1 MRLLEYRRLPRS
13 SLPLTA
19 ALAAANSVLCTTFD
33 DEVVLLNQADGVYYG
48 LSDVGARV
56 WTLVERSASIERIR
70 ETIVAEYDVD
80 PSRCRAD
87 IEHLIAE
94 LISRGLVVIARA

>member
-1 MRLLEYRRLPRS
+1 MS
-13 SLPLTA
+13 SASLPETA
-19 ALAAANSVLCTTFD
+19 ALAIANGVLCTTFD

-56 WTLVERSASIERIR
+56 WALVKQSASIARIR

-80 PSRCRAD
+80 AARCASD
-87 IEHLIAE
+87 LDHLIAE
-94 LISRGLVVIARA
+94 LIRRGLVVVTAS

>member
-1 MRLLEYRRLPRS
+1 MLSASPHEM
-13 SLPLTA
+13 A
-19 ALAAANSVLCTTFD
+19 ALAVANGVLCTTFD

-56 WTLVERSASIERIR
+56 WALVERSASIARIR

-80 PSRCRAD
+80 AARCASD
-87 IEHLIAE
+87 IERLIAE
-94 LISRGLVVIARA
+94 LIRRGLVVVAAS

>member
-1 MRLLEYRRLPRS
+1 MS
-13 SLPLTA
+13 SASLPETA
-19 ALAAANSVLCTTFD
+19 ALAIAKGVLCTTLD

-56 WTLVERSASIERIR
+56 WALVERSASIARIR

-80 PSRCRAD
+80 AARCVSDLDR
-87 IEHLIAE
+87 LIAE
-94 LISRGLVVIARA
+94 LIRRGLVAVAAA

>member
-1 MRLLEYRRLPRS
+1 MSRASFPE
-13 SLPLTA
+13 TA
-19 ALAAANSVLCTTFD
+19 ALAIANGVLCTTFD

-56 WTLVERSASIERIR
+56 WALVERSASIARIR

-80 PSRCRAD
+80 AARCASD
-87 IEHLIAE
+87 IERLIAE
-94 LISRGLVVIARA
+94 LIRRGLVVIGPS